1 MKKWLLWGGLTLLV
15 LVIGISFC
23 LSKIIHPLQYESE
36 IKAAAAT
43 YNVEPALIAAIINA
57 ESSFDKDKI
66 SPKNAIGLMQ
76 VLPSTAEY
84 ITKEVTDLFDAAT
97 NINVGTRYLAYL
109 INKFNDVDTALFA
122 YNAGEGNVA
131 RWLAEQNCQA
141 LTTCPF
147 PETNAYVAKVKKNY
161 QYYRHRI

>member
-23 LSKIIHPLQYESE
+23 LSKIIHPLRYANE
-36 IKAAAAT
+36 IKAAAIT

-57 ESSFDKDKI
+57 ESSFNKDKI

-131 RWLAEQNCQA
+131 RWLAEQDCQT

-161 QYYRHRI
+161 QYYRRRI